1 MANCPFANVL
11 DPDTY
16 KDGMPYEEL
25 QRIRRSGPVHWVEDN
40 VWNVPYWLVTGRDEI
55 DFISRNPKLF
65 SSEARTGL
73 ACEFTEEEIARQ
85 RLMTI
90 NMDPPH
96 HLKSRRLVR
105 ALYTPAAVDA
115 YEAGFRGHAKRIVD
129 AVAKRGACEFVEEV
143 AAELPLLAI
152 LEMCGIPSEDRKE
165 FFDWTNTM
173 IFADDP
179 ELSVSEEE
187 RDMAAF
193 SIVGYA
199 LQLAEQQRD
208 NPKDNIV
215 GALLRGK
222 DGETGL
228 TEEEFGLFFMMLI
241 IAGNESTRTV
251 TSHCMR
257 LLIEHP
263 EQLEYLVGNPDRI
276 PAACEEMLRY
286 NTAFISMRRTAVED
300 VELAGKAIRKGNKI
314 IMHYH
319 TVNQDESVFGGTA
332 MDFDVRR
339 AEQMPDLY
347 NQHRAFGIGQHFC
360 LGSHLARL
368 ELRIMMEEIIP
379 RLRKPKLSTP
389 IRYTRS
395 ALVSG
400 IKEMNITFEPET
412 AWT

>member
-1 MANCPFANVL
+1 MAECPFANVL

-16 KDGMPYEEL
+16 KDGMPYDEL
-25 QRIRRSGPVHWVEDN
+25 KKIREGGPVHHVEDD

-55 DFISRNPKLF
+55 DYISKNPKVF
-65 SSEARTGL
+65 SSEARTAL
-73 ACEFTEEEIARQ
+73 AYEFDEEEIARQ

-105 ALYTPAAVDA
+105 AVFTPAAVDS
-115 YEAGFRGHAKRIVD
+115 YEASFRSHAKRIVD
-129 AVAKRGACEFVEEV
+129 AVAGRGECEFVEEV

-152 LEMCGIPSEDRKE
+152 LEMCGIPPEDRKE

-187 RDMAAF
+187 RDLAALN
-193 SIVGYA
+193 IVGYA
-199 LQLAEQQRD
+199 LKLAEEQRE

-251 TSHCMR
+251 TSHGMR
-257 LLIEHP
+257 LLMEYP
-263 EQLEYLVGNPDRI
+263 DQLQYLVDNPDKNSQ
-276 PAACEEMLRY
+276 C
-286 NTAFISMRRTAVED
+286 V
-300 VELAGKAIRKGNKI
+300 
-314 IMHYH
+314 
-319 TVNQDESVFGGTA
+319 
-332 MDFDVRR
+332 
-339 AEQMPDLY
+339 
-347 NQHRAFGIGQHFC
+347 
-360 LGSHLARL
+360 
-368 ELRIMMEEIIP
+368 
-379 RLRKPKLSTP
+379 
-389 IRYTRS
+389 
-395 ALVSG
+395 
-400 IKEMNITFEPET
+400 
-412 AWT
+412 